1 LQTGLS
7 PQHYQGGN
15 PLATGTNDIDAAESK
30 ETGRL
35 EAFSDGVFAIAITL
49 LVLDMHVPPVDEN
62 GQAGQLAPALLHQW
76 PVYFAYVTSFLTVLI
91 MWTNHHALFRHI
103 ARVNQ
108 PFLMLNGLLLMGVTL
123 VPFPTALVSEYM
135 GAPDAPVAG
144 VVFSG
149 TFVALACVF
158 NLLWR
163 YAAGHNRLLARDADP
178 VQVGNISRQY
188 AFGPLLYL
196 ACCLLALVS
205 VPAML
210 VLYVLIAL
218 FFALPGLALRLPRRA

>member
-1 LQTGLS
+1 LEET
-7 PQHYQGGN
+7 
-15 PLATGTNDIDAAESK
+15 TVNDSREAAEGK

-49 LVLDMHVPPVDEN
+49 LVLDIHVPSLDEN

-108 PFLMLNGLLLMGVTL
+108 PFLMLNGLLLMGITL

-135 GAPDAPVAG
+135 GAPDARVAG

-149 TFVALACVF
+149 TFLALAIVF

-163 YAAGHNRLLARDADP
+163 YASSNNRLLARNADTD
-178 VQVGNISRQY
+178 QVRRISRQY
-188 AFGPLLYL
+188 AFGPPLYL
-196 ACCLLALVS
+196 ACCILAFVS
-205 VPAML
+205 VPTML

-218 FFALPGLALRLPRRA
+218 FFALPGLAPHLPRRG

>member
-1 LQTGLS
+1 
-7 PQHYQGGN
+7 
-15 PLATGTNDIDAAESK
+15 LATSTNDNEAAEGK

-49 LVLDMHVPPVDEN
+49 LVLDIHVPPLEEN
-62 GQAGQLAPALLHQW
+62 GQVGQLVPALLHQW

-135 GAPDAPVAG
+135 GAADAHVAG
-144 VVFSG
+144 IVFSG
-149 TFVALACVF
+149 TFLAIAVVF

-163 YAAGHNRLLARDADP
+163 YASGNNRLLAHNADTD
-178 VQVGNISRQY
+178 QVRRISRQY
-188 AFGPLLYL
+188 AFGPPLYL
-196 ACCLLALVS
+196 ACCILALVS

-218 FFALPGLALRLPRRA
+218 FFALPGLAPRLPRRG

>member
-1 LQTGLS
+1 
-7 PQHYQGGN
+7 
-15 PLATGTNDIDAAESK
+15 LATSTNDNEAAEGT

-49 LVLDMHVPPVDEN
+49 LVLDIHVPPLEEN
-62 GQAGQLAPALLHQW
+62 GQVGQLVPALLHQW

-135 GAPDAPVAG
+135 GAADAHVAG
-144 VVFSG
+144 IVFSG
-149 TFVALACVF
+149 TFLAIAVVF

-163 YAAGHNRLLARDADP
+163 YASGNNRLLAHNADTD
-178 VQVGNISRQY
+178 QVRRISRQY
-188 AFGPLLYL
+188 AFGPPLYL
-196 ACCLLALVS
+196 ACCILALVS

-218 FFALPGLALRLPRRA
+218 FFALPGLAPRLPRRG